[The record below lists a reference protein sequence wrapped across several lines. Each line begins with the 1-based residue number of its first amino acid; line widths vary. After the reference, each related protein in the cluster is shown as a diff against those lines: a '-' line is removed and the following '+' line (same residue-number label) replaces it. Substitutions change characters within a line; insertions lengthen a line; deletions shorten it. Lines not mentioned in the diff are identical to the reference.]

1 MNSKTEICALALSR
15 LGNQNSIEDIDNPKK
30 QTEIVCAKWYDVSR
44 QSALKTMMP
53 NFARKRAIWALD
65 ANYTPA
71 FGYEYAYKYQND
83 CIKILGVGDKRTSV
97 KEYEVEGNH
106 LLTNRFYE
114 NGLPVRYVSD
124 VTDITKFT
132 PDFIQL
138 FSWYLARNICMELEV
153 DDARLRMI
161 EDLLPMKIVEYCG
174 VDSQENPP
182 KRVSHSK
189 LELERLGL
197 YPYCDGDY

>member
-30 QTEIVCAKWYDVSR
+30 QTEVVCAKWYDVSR

-71 FGYEYAYKYQND
+71 FGYEHAYKYQSD
-83 CIKILGVGDKRTSV
+83 CLKILGVGDVRSSK
-97 KEYEVEGNH
+97 KNYEVEGGY
-106 LLTNRFYE
+106 LLTNVLYE
-114 NGLPVRYVSD
+114 DGLPVRYVA
-124 VTDITKFT
+124 DITDVSKFT

-138 FSWYLARNICMELEV
+138 FSWFMARNICMELEV
-153 DDARLRMI
+153 DMNKYQAI
-161 EDLLPMKIVEYCG
+161 EQILPSKIVEYCG

-182 KRVSHSK
+182 HRVSRSL
-189 LELERLGL
+189 LEVERLGL
-197 YPYCDGDY
+197 YPFNRSE